1 MSHALMGRPVST
13 DVPAR
18 AREFCRSL
26 VEAAHPHVA
35 AVILYGSQLHRASPS
50 EHSAWDLVVVVR
62 DYDGF
67 HRAMHAVGH
76 QQRAPWKMNLLS
88 PVLPPYVT
96 AFAPPGVDGTLA
108 KCVVVS
114 RSHLKRALAPSAAD
128 HFLKGRLV
136 QHVETIW
143 TDSPEEAEEMA
154 DLLAT
159 ARRDVLR
166 WAGPFL
172 DETFTAETLTRDML
186 VVSFAGELRPESR
199 DRVGEVWES
208 QADWLRRTYGELLQR
223 AAVAGT
229 LEETESGRFRF
240 TTPPGRI
247 RRLRVRMYF
256 FWSKVR
262 GTLRWGKHIVT
273 FNDWLTY
280 IQRKTERRTGLEI
293 ELTSA
298 ERRWPLIFLWPR
310 VIRVLRYSRTH
321 ERAEPGGG
329 ADGEP
334 R

>member
-1 MSHALMGRPVST
+1 MSHALKGRPVSS
-13 DVPAR
+13 DVPAT

-62 DYDGF
+62 DYAGF
-67 HRAMHAVGH
+67 HRAMHAAGH
-76 QQRAPWKMNLLS
+76 QQRAPWKMNLLA
-88 PVLPPYVT
+88 PILPPYVT
-96 AFAPPGVDGTLA
+96 AFAPPSMEGTLA

-114 RSHLKRALAPSAAD
+114 LDHFIRALAPSAPD
-128 HFLKGRLV
+128 HFLKGRMV
-136 QHVETIW
+136 QHVEPVW
-143 TDSPEEAEEMA
+143 TDTPGEAERMA
-154 DLLAT
+154 GLLAA

-172 DETFTAETLTRDML
+172 DEPFSAEDLTRDML
-186 VVSFAGELRPESR
+186 VISFAGELRPESR

-208 QADWLRRTYGELLQR
+208 QADWLRREYGEVLRLEE
-223 AAVAGT
+223 AAGR
-229 LEETESGRFRF
+229 LEETGPGEYRF
-240 TTPPGRI
+240 TRPPGRL
-247 RRLRVRMYF
+247 RRLRVRLYF
-256 FWSKVR
+256 SWSKVR

-280 IQRKTERRTGLEI
+280 IKRKTERRTGLEI
-293 ELTSA
+293 ELTPA

-310 VIRVLRYSRTH
+310 VFRVLRYSRTH
-321 ERAEPGGG
+321 QR

-334 R
+334 SREN